1 MRIKNHEISYDKETD
16 QTLHAIGENYG
27 ALSGRQNNMSGDGP
41 QVDEE
46 VRDDG
51 MKPLNLRKPSNASND
66 SSANRH
72 EESKSR

>member
-27 ALSGRQNNMSGDGP
+27 ALSGRQNNMSGDGL
-41 QVDEE
+41 VDDE

-51 MKPLNLRKPSNASND
+51 IKPLNLRKPSNDS